1 MDQIRQIIFGE
12 QMQDYE
18 KKYNNLV
25 QELELLKKEM
35 EKSISR
41 LEKFI
46 EKKEADSKKATNDV
60 AEILDNSKK
69 EFQRLVDNLQKK
81 VDNLTDS
88 KTDRAKLSELFSDIS
103 QRLTEK
109 DNS

>member
-18 KKYNNLV
+18 KKFNKLV
-25 QELELLKKEM
+25 QELGLMKKDM
-35 EKSISR
+35 ENSISR

-46 EKKEADSKKATNDV
+46 EKKETESKKATNDV
-60 AEILDNSKK
+60 AEMLDNSKQ
-69 EFQRLVDNLQKK
+69 EFEKLINNLQKK
-81 VDNLTDS
+81 IDNLTDS

-103 QRLTEK
+103 HRLNDK